1 MGWWGESADW
11 GALARAGPG
20 GAVVHAALRSHGPG
34 PTPPAPLAA
43 GLSRCHVRP
52 QPRGAGPGARRPGG
66 AEGAERSCRLPS
78 SAARRAAPSTPLA
91 AAASSSPQPGPA
103 SPLGSAVLRS
113 HDLRLLPPPGAAR
126 AVQVTRC
133 PGNGRRSAERLG
145 FQVSSPRPAPRGRV
159 LGPETRPLVGQSE
172 PPAAR
177 PPLRCPCQGNGR
189 PPLTWVPDPDWSPGR
204 LQQNPLCLCFPALL
218 AFSTPCVQ
226 GLGTGAPDLTTPR
239 FSVM

>member
-1 MGWWGESADW
+1 M

-20 GAVVHAALRSHGPG
+20 GAAVHAALISHGPG
-34 PTPPAPLAA
+34 PAPPAPPAA

-52 QPRGAGPGARRPGG
+52 QPRGAGPGARRTGG

-113 HDLRLLPPPGAAR
+113 HGLRLLPPPGAAR

-133 PGNGRRSAERLG
+133 PGNGRRSAGCLG

-172 PPAAR
+172 PPA
-177 PPLRCPCQGNGR
+177 PSLPLSGQWETSPYLGPGPRLEPQEAKAGPALRLFPNAPGFLHPACSGSWHRCPRSYNS
-189 PPLTWVPDPDWSPGR
+189 PL
-204 LQQNPLCLCFPALL
+204 LCY
-218 AFSTPCVQ
+218 VE
-226 GLGTGAPDLTTPR
+226 LGVR
-239 FSVM
+239 QEVVK